1 MIMDDKTIMISTL
14 VVLVIAFTW
23 GLTSPIRQFVNQV
36 TVAINKRTKEAA
48 KLNHDAPQEC
58 NQTPAIPISVISH
71 LVLPFIQ
78 DRRTWNNICSANK
91 ELYEAGMRMTP
102 PWPETK
108 LMMLGQMVGALEFSP
123 CGSFLASGSGR
134 AWSFPKRA
142 YICDRRGKQTSL
154 TGHTS
159 CVSFLSFSNDG
170 KYLASAGS
178 HDKKFDYG
186 RPTLQGC
193 LNSLIKRFEGTTPA
207 LLLAWISHHTTQISW
222 PLGTLVR
229 SSFGMLSTKYAYTV
243 LITDLV

>member
-1 MIMDDKTIMISTL
+1 MS
-14 VVLVIAFTW
+14 
-23 GLTSPIRQFVNQV
+23 N
-36 TVAINKRTKEAA
+36 TVARSNQCTKDTAP
-48 KLNHDAPQEC
+48 LDDDAPQEC
-58 NQTPAIPISVISH
+58 DATPAIPINVISD
-71 LVLPFIQ
+71 LVLPFIE
-78 DRRTWNNICSANK
+78 DRRTWNTICSANK
-91 ELYEAGMRMTP
+91 ELHESGMRMTP
-102 PWPETK
+102 PWPDK
-108 LMMLGQMVGALEFSP
+108 IFMMGQRVGSLKFSP
-123 CGSFLASGSGR
+123 CGSFLASGAS
-134 AWSFPKRA
+134 SSPYLVHIF
-142 YICDRRGKQTSL
+142 DRREKKTWL

-159 CVSFLSFSNDG
+159 SIHILSFSNDG